1 MRYKIFD
8 RKFIT
13 PKRFLLIIMIINL
26 FFVRVSFFVKKNIK
40 KVCDHWE
47 EIFLLEVSGLN
58 FKYIN
63 VQALNNVNIKVD
75 AGKIVTVFGKVS
87 SGKSTMFKIIAGL
100 MKPDNGDIKY
110 MGNSILKNRHKNLN
124 GKMVCIERHK
134 GLFLGL
140 TVKENLELGA
150 WQIRDKFV
158 LKKRFNVILD
168 LIPNLEKSFNTP
180 AEKLCNGE
188 RMLTLI
194 ARSIFSQPDLIVIDE
209 PTFGFY
215 QLFADKI
222 LELIRKANR
231 NLGITFLLMQQ
242 SLGEAIKIA
251 DWIYELDLG
260 EIVKQGDSKSFEYFD
275 YVDNAEIKTGF

>member
-13 PKRFLLIIMIINL
+13 QKRFLLIIMIINL
-26 FFVRVSFFVKKNIK
+26 FFVRVSFFVKRNIK

-47 EIFLLEVSGLN
+47 EIFLLEVSELN

-188 RMLTLI
+188 QMLTLI

-231 NLGITFLLMQQ
+231 DLGITFLLMQQ

-251 DWIYELDLG
+251 DWIYELDMG
-260 EIVKQGDSKSFEYFD
+260 EIIKQGDSKSFEYFD

>member
-13 PKRFLLIIMIINL
+13 QKRFLLIIMIINL
-26 FFVRVSFFVKKNIK
+26 FFVRVSFFVKRNIK

-188 RMLTLI
+188 QMLTLI

-231 NLGITFLLMQQ
+231 NLGTTFLLMQQ

>member
-13 PKRFLLIIMIINL
+13 QKRFLLIIMIINL
-26 FFVRVSFFVKKNIK
+26 FFVRVSFFVKRNIK

-47 EIFLLEVSGLN
+47 EIFLLEVSELN

-188 RMLTLI
+188 QMLTLI

>member
-1 MRYKIFD
+1 
-8 RKFIT
+8 
-13 PKRFLLIIMIINL
+13 MIINL
-26 FFVRVSFFVKKNIK
+26 FFVRVSFFVKRNIK

-188 RMLTLI
+188 QMLTLI

>member
-13 PKRFLLIIMIINL
+13 QKRFLLIIMIINL
-26 FFVRVSFFVKKNIK
+26 FFVRVSFFVKRNIK

-47 EIFLLEVSGLN
+47 EIFLLEVSELN

-168 LIPNLEKSFNTP
+168 LIPNLEK
-180 AEKLCNGE
+180 A
-188 RMLTLI
+188 LI
-194 ARSIFSQPDLIVIDE
+194 HR
-209 PTFGFY
+209 
-215 QLFADKI
+215 
-222 LELIRKANR
+222 RKN
-231 NLGITFLLMQQ
+231 
-242 SLGEAIKIA
+242 
-251 DWIYELDLG
+251 
-260 EIVKQGDSKSFEYFD
+260 
-275 YVDNAEIKTGF
+275 YVMENKC

>member
-13 PKRFLLIIMIINL
+13 QKRFLLIIMIINL
-26 FFVRVSFFVKKNIK
+26 FFVRVSFFVKRNIK

-47 EIFLLEVSGLN
+47 EIFLLKVSGLN

-188 RMLTLI
+188 QMLTLI

>member
-1 MRYKIFD
+1 M
-8 RKFIT
+8 
-13 PKRFLLIIMIINL
+13 
-26 FFVRVSFFVKKNIK
+26 
-40 KVCDHWE
+40 
-47 EIFLLEVSGLN
+47 LEVSGLN
-58 FKYIN
+58 FKYVN
-63 VQALNNVNIKVD
+63 VQALNNVTIKVD
-75 AGKIVTVFGKVS
+75 AGKIITVFGKVS

-100 MKPDNGDIKY
+100 IKPDNGNIKF
-110 MGNSILKNRHKNLN
+110 MGKSILQNRHRNLN

-140 TVKENLELGA
+140 TVKENIELGL
-150 WQIRDKFV
+150 WRIRDKFI

-168 LIPNLEKSFNTP
+168 LIPNLEKSFSTP

-188 RMLTLI
+188 QMLILI
-194 ARSIFSQPDLIVIDE
+194 ARSIFAQPDLIVIDE

-231 NLGITFLLMQQ
+231 DLGITFLLMQQ
-242 SLGEAIKIA
+242 NLGEAIKVA
-251 DWIYELDLG
+251 DWIYELDMG

-275 YVDNAEIKTGF
+275 YVDSDEIKTRF

>member
-13 PKRFLLIIMIINL
+13 QKRFLLIIMIINL
-26 FFVRVSFFVKKNIK
+26 FFVKRNIK

-47 EIFLLEVSGLN
+47 EIFLLEVSELN

-188 RMLTLI
+188 QMLTLI